1 MRTGMPASAGL
12 PTAADFERERGW
24 PRPLMFLTVLTVI
37 AVVVGLYMA
46 LIYAGRDVVQGD
58 VQRIFY
64 IHMPIFFGAF
74 LAFAVAVVGGVLYLR
89 TGSLKW
95 DSLSLAGVE
104 VGIVLAAINLVTGM
118 VWARPT
124 WNTWWTWDPR
134 LTSSAIM
141 TLTYAAYFMLRSSIE
156 NPLTRRRLSAVFA
169 IFAILTAI
177 MTIAVIRIR
186 PDTIHPTV
194 IGQSPQNAQGSFVLE
209 GSSSMGAAFSV
220 NMVVWAVLVP
230 ITLLWHRLRLQKLM
244 LMVDAL
250 KARLYER

>member
-1 MRTGMPASAGL
+1 MSAAAGSSAGV
-12 PTAADFERERGW
+12 PTAADFERERVW
-24 PRPLMFLTVLTVI
+24 PRPLTFLTVLTII
-37 AVVVGLYMA
+37 AVLIGLYMA

-74 LAFAVAVVGGVLYLR
+74 LAFAVAAVGGVLYLR
-89 TGSLKW
+89 TGHLKW
-95 DSLSLAGVE
+95 DAVSLAGVE

-141 TLTYAAYFMLRSSIE
+141 TLTYAAYFMLRNGIE
-156 NPLTRRRLSAVFA
+156 NPHTRRRFSAIYA
-169 IFAILTAI
+169 IVAILTAV

-194 IGQSPQNAQGSFVLE
+194 IGQSPQNAQGGFVLE
-209 GSSSMGAAFSV
+209 GSSSMGAAFSF

-230 ITLLWHRLRLQKLM
+230 VTLLWHRLRLQKLM
-244 LMVDAL
+244 LLVDAL